1 MRRRRK
7 SRILALCMLYGM
19 EQCGD
24 FSPGAA
30 RLVTA
35 MFSRKFDQ
43 GIEEYALH
51 LVRGVTA
58 RRTEIDTLIRTNARN
73 WQYNRIA
80 LVDRQIMRLALWEM
94 LFDKH
99 TPPAVCINEA
109 IDIAKL
115 FSTGE
120 SGHFINGILD
130 NVRKLE
136 QMPRTTRGSTAAAD
150 DTAATE

>member
-1 MRRRRK
+1 
-7 SRILALCMLYGM
+7 MLYGM
-19 EQCGD
+19 EQSGD

-30 RLVTA
+30 RLVTT
-35 MFSRKFDQ
+35 MFSRRFNQ

-51 LVRGVTA
+51 LVHGVTA
-58 RRTEIDTLIRTNARN
+58 KRTELDALIRQNARN
-73 WQYNRIA
+73 WQYNRMA
-80 LVDRQIMRLALWEM
+80 LVDRQLMRLALWEM

-115 FSTGE
+115 FSTSE

-130 NVRKLE
+130 NIRKQE
-136 QMPRTTRGSTAAAD
+136 QMPRSTRGSSTPAAHD
-150 DTAATE
+150 ATGTE